1 MSGRNLE
8 LTLKNKELT
17 SYLQAM
23 VEDGCELNRSILDTI
38 NNYHEG
44 QINNNTLFLELQ
56 AEWKFQTIGNQ
67 AEKEIK

>member
-38 NNYHEG
+38 NNFHEG
-44 QINNNTLFLELQ
+44 QISNDTLFLELQ
-56 AEWKFQTIGNQ
+56 AEWKFQQG
-67 AEKEIK
+67 ERF